1 MAETAGR
8 QARSDGSG
16 TSGSQPASS
25 SGEGVSSQVR
35 HPIGPPVQAPA
46 VATMRIRTRLRVPDA
61 DRAVTVALGTH
72 LGQLA
77 RADLARRSR
86 AGLDHS
92 EEVWAERKRAITK
105 ESSSR
110 WAGTITKA
118 SNDAYATAR
127 RNQLRQRADLT
138 RAIATLE
145 EKIELSCHPARERGG
160 LRGVRAGR
168 KLKFG
173 YRSQGELAMKRARLQ
188 HLRAR
193 RASLDRDVKAG
204 RVHITRGGRRLL
216 RNRLHLDEAGITKE
230 QWRALWDA
238 ARWWITANGET
249 GKRFGNETIRVTPE
263 GVLEV
268 DLPQPL
274 VHLAN
279 VTRGGLTRYR
289 FQAEVRFSYRE
300 AEWLAQVKGDRAV
313 AYSISFSPAKD
324 RFYLDAS
331 FTPAS
336 PAPVPGY
343 QELLSDPATRTLA
356 VDHNHGFL
364 APALLDRSGNLVG
377 RLAHIPLV
385 TEELSASTR
394 DGRLRQAITQLLD
407 LAEVSGARCITIE
420 DLGFS
425 EMRSV
430 GRERY
435 GSRHWFRK
443 MVSGMP
449 TAKFRDRLVAMA
461 SRRGIAVVGV
471 PAAYSSIWGRQ
482 HWLAPLSAQHRQV
495 SEHAA
500 AAVVL
505 GRRAFGH
512 SARRRPQASPGV
524 TPSDRRIEA
533 AGQPAGAESY
543 QVEGADVAVT
553 GCEGQSKLRRREGGH
568 TSGARPET
576 AMATLAASRSGRT
589 ARPDRVSLVGTH
601 EERLGAAGGEVSGI
615 ARESC

>member
-1 MAETAGR
+1 M
-8 QARSDGSG
+8 
-16 TSGSQPASS
+16 SS
-25 SGEGVSSQVR
+25 RVR
-35 HPIGPPVQAPA
+35 HPIGPVVQAPA
-46 VATMRIRTRLRVPDA
+46 VTTLRIRTRLRVSDA
-61 DRAVTVALGTH
+61 DQAVIVALGTH
-72 LGQLA
+72 LGRLA
-77 RADLARRSR
+77 RADLAKRSR

-92 EEVWAERKRAITK
+92 EKVWAQRKRAITK

-110 WAGTITKA
+110 WAGAITKA

-145 EKIELSCHPARERGG
+145 EKIELSCHSAKERGE
-160 LRGVRAGR
+160 LRAGRAGR

-173 YRSQGELAMKRARLQ
+173 YRSEWELAMKRQRLQ

-193 RASLDRDVKAG
+193 LAVLDQELDAG
-204 RVHITRGGRRLL
+204 RVHITRGGKRLL
-216 RNRLHLDEAGITKE
+216 RNRLHLDQAGITKE

-238 ARWWITANGET
+238 SRWWITANGES
-249 GKRFGNETIRVTPE
+249 GKSFGNETIRVSPE

-274 VHLAN
+274 AQMAN
-279 VTRGGLTRYR
+279 ITTGGLTSYR
-289 FQAEVRFSYRE
+289 FHDAVHFSYRQ
-300 AEWLAQVKGDRAV
+300 AEWLAQVSGDRAV
-313 AYSISFSPAKD
+313 AYSISFDPAKD

-336 PAPVPGY
+336 PAPVPAY
-343 QELLSDPATRTLA
+343 QELLLDRATRTLA

-364 APALLDRSGNLVG
+364 APALLDRSGNPVG
-377 RLAHIPLV
+377 RLPHIPLL
-385 TEELSASTR
+385 TEDLSASTR
-394 DGRLRQAITQLLD
+394 DGHLRQAITQLLD
-407 LAEVSGARCITIE
+407 LAEVSRARCITIE

-425 EMRSV
+425 EMRAT

-443 MVSGMP
+443 VVSGMP
-449 TAKFRDRLVAMA
+449 TARFRDRLVAMA

-471 PAAYSSIWGRQ
+471 PAAYTSIWGRQ
-482 HWLAPLSAQHRQV
+482 HWLAPLLAQHQQV
-495 SEHAA
+495 SGHTA

-524 TPSDRRIEA
+524 TASDQRIEA
-533 AGQPAGAESY
+533 AGQPADVESY
-543 QVEGADVAVT
+543 SVGSVGMAGT
-553 GCEGQSKLRRREGGH
+553 GCEGQSKPRRRKGSH

-576 AMATLAASRSGRT
+576 ATARLAESRSGRT
-589 ARPDRVSLVGTH
+589 ARPDRVLLMGTQ
-601 EERLGAAGGEVSGI
+601 
-615 ARESC
+615 

>member
-1 MAETAGR
+1 M
-8 QARSDGSG
+8 
-16 TSGSQPASS
+16 SS
-25 SGEGVSSQVR
+25 RVR
-35 HPIGPPVQAPA
+35 HRIGPVVRAPA
-46 VATMRIRTRLRVPDA
+46 VTTLRIRTRLPVSDA
-61 DRAVTVALGTH
+61 DQAVIVALGTH
-72 LGQLA
+72 LGRLA
-77 RADLARRSR
+77 RADLAKRSR

-92 EEVWAERKRAITK
+92 EKVWAQRKRAVTK

-110 WAGTITKA
+110 WAGAITKA

-145 EKIELSCHPARERGG
+145 EKIELSCHSAKERGE
-160 LRGVRAGR
+160 LRAMRAGR

-173 YRSQGELAMKRARLQ
+173 YCSELELAMKRQRLQ

-193 RASLDRDVKAG
+193 RARLDQELDAG
-204 RVHITRGGRRLL
+204 RVHITRGGKCLL
-216 RNRLHLDEAGITKE
+216 RHRLHLDQAGITKE

-238 ARWWITANGET
+238 SRWWITANGES
-249 GKRFGNETIRVTPE
+249 GKHFGNETIRLSPE

-274 VHLAN
+274 AQMAN
-279 VTRGGLTRYR
+279 VTMGGLTRYR
-289 FQAEVRFSYRE
+289 FQAAVHFSYRQ
-300 AEWLAQVKGDRAV
+300 AEWLAQVRGDRAI
-313 AYSISFSPAKD
+313 AYSISFDPAKD

-336 PAPVPGY
+336 PAPVPAF
-343 QELLSDPATRTLA
+343 QELLLDRATRTLA

-364 APALLDRSGNLVG
+364 APALLDRSGNPVG
-377 RLAHIPLV
+377 RLSHIPLL
-385 TEELSASTR
+385 TEDLSAPTR
-394 DGRLRQAITQLLD
+394 DGHLRQAITQLLD
-407 LAEVSGARCITIE
+407 LAEVSRARCITIE

-425 EMRSV
+425 EMRST

-443 MVSGMP
+443 VVSGMP
-449 TAKFRDRLVAMA
+449 TARFRDRLVAMA

-471 PAAYSSIWGRQ
+471 PAAYTSIWGRQ
-482 HWLAPLSAQHRQV
+482 HWLAPLLAQHQQV
-495 SEHAA
+495 SGHTA

-524 TPSDRRIEA
+524 TTSERRIEA
-533 AGQPAGAESY
+533 AGQPADVESY
-543 QVEGADVAVT
+543 SVGSVDMAGT
-553 GCEGQSKLRRREGGH
+553 GCEDQSKPRRRKGSH

-576 AMATLAASRSGRT
+576 ATATLAASRSGKT
-589 ARPDRVSLVGTH
+589 ARPDRVLLMGTQ
-601 EERLGAAGGEVSGI
+601 EERSHLP
-615 ARESC
+615 RESALRRLAGHRTRAGRHLPG

>member
-1 MAETAGR
+1 MWAERLLAD
-8 QARSDGSG
+8 RS
-16 TSGSQPASS
+16 P
-25 SGEGVSSQVR
+25 GEDMSNRVCHQ
-35 HPIGPPVQAPA
+35 IGPVVQAAA
-46 VATMRIRTRLRVPDA
+46 VTTLRIRTRLLVSDA
-61 DRAVTVALGTH
+61 DRAVIVALGTH
-72 LGQLA
+72 LGRLA

-92 EEVWAERKRAITK
+92 ERVWAERKRAITK

-110 WAGTITKA
+110 WAGAITKA

-138 RAIATLE
+138 RAIAALE
-145 EKIELSCHPARERGG
+145 EKIELPCHSAKERGE
-160 LRGVRAGR
+160 LRAMRAGR

-173 YRSQGELAMKRARLQ
+173 YRSQGGLAMKQARLQ
-188 HLRAR
+188 RLRAR
-193 RASLDRDVKAG
+193 WTALDQEIEAG
-204 RVHITRGGRRLL
+204 RVHITRGGRHLL
-216 RNRLHLDEAGITKE
+216 RNRLHLDQAGITKG

-249 GKRFGNETIRVTPE
+249 GKRFGNETIRVSPE
-263 GVLEV
+263 GVLAV

-274 VHLAN
+274 AQLAN
-279 VTRGGLTRYR
+279 VTTGGLTRYR
-289 FQAEVRFSYRE
+289 FQAAVHFSYRQ
-300 AEWLAQVKGDRAV
+300 AEWLAQVRGDRAV
-313 AYSISFSPAKD
+313 AYTISFDPAKD

-331 FTPAS
+331 FTAES
-336 PAPVPGY
+336 PATVPAY

-364 APALLDRSGNLVG
+364 APALLDRSGNPVG
-377 RLAHIPLV
+377 RLPHIPLV
-385 TEELSASTR
+385 TEDLSAPTR
-394 DGRLRQAITQLLD
+394 DGHLRQAVTQLLD
-407 LAEVSGARCITIE
+407 LAEVSRARSITIE

-443 MVSGMP
+443 VVSGMP
-449 TAKFRDRLVAMA
+449 TARFRDRLVAMA

-471 PAAYSSIWGRQ
+471 PAAYTSIWGRQ
-482 HWLAPLSAQHRQV
+482 HWLAPLLAQHQQV
-495 SEHAA
+495 SGHTA

-524 TPSDRRIEA
+524 TTSERRIEA
-533 AGQPAGAESY
+533 AGQPADVESY
-543 QVEGADVAVT
+543 SVGSVGMAGT
-553 GCEGQSKLRRREGGH
+553 GCEGQSKPRRRKGSH

-576 AMATLAASRSGRT
+576 ATACLAEPRSGKT
-589 ARPDRVSLVGTH
+589 VGPDRVLLMGTQ
-601 EERLGAAGGEVSGI
+601 
-615 ARESC
+615 